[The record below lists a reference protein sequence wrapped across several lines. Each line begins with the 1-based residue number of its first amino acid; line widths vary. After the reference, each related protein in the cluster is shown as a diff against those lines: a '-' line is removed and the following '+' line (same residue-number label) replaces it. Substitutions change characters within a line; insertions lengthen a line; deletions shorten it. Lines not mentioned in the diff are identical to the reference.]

1 MRKNVFFIKL
11 VNRIIY
17 REKSIDYNIIVVVII
32 IIIIREDTNPEI
44 AAVPVVQF
52 QYVTFDV
59 RRSRRLPRD
68 RDAIVFG
75 AALFGDDRR
84 GARG

>member
-1 MRKNVFFIKL
+1 MEYIVKNQST
-11 VNRIIY
+11 II
-17 REKSIDYNIIVVVII
+17 NIIIKW
-32 IIIIREDTNPEI
+32 EDTNPEI
-44 AAVPVVQF
+44 AGVPVVQF

-84 GARG
+84 CARGWNILEIWHC